1 MGDLVVTDSGNFEQL
16 AEMCNNTKVVMSTV
30 GPYTLYGTTLVNAC
44 ALYGTDYTD
53 ITGELD
59 WVRENVTLFQQL
71 ADKLKKDHNQSVAS
85 FEFWDNI
92 KSMPSGGTI
101 ATVFELYERKKTM
114 APPKRIPRTENEFFM
129 PPGATTGNGFGSKN
143 NNTKMMGYDAKAKSW
158 VGLFVMADANQK
170 IVDRSNALLG
180 WGDKLKYT
188 EKMVFSNFMMGYSFY
203 INLMYLAC
211 ALENK
216 MIGWVFRNYVLPK
229 QGEGAS
235 DEFLQSGFLNVYG
248 QAVGNNGAKVNSVM
262 SFDKD
267 PGYLETAR
275 MLGESGLCFVFD
287 NEKLSLG
294 GGMHTT
300 ASGLGKVLLDR
311 LVATGTQF
319 RFYDPEVT
327 KVKAN

>member
-1 MGDLVVTDSGNFEQL
+1 MGTNLLL
-16 AEMCNNTKVVMSTV
+16 ASNS
-30 GPYTLYGTTLVNAC
+30 GTTSSLCHQEAQSQQSSSC
-44 ALYGTDYTD
+44 TREKRLWPHQRESQ
-53 ITGELD
+53 ELKM
-59 WVRENVTLFQQL
+59 N
-71 ADKLKKDHNQSVAS
+71 SS
-85 FEFWDNI
+85 F
-92 KSMPSGGTI
+92 
-101 ATVFELYERKKTM
+101 
-114 APPKRIPRTENEFFM
+114 

-235 DEFLQSGFLNVYG
+235 DKFLQSGFLNLYG